1 MVGMWQDGVDAGP
14 HFLRVISIDLRL
26 VTNSDVKHPFVGI
39 YTFSSVAIQT
49 VSDQEKILLIFV
61 KFFHPFIYQIVKM
74 LLKKSSYNCAF
85 ATKILYIFQKKNSC
99 GMFYIF
105 GKFGGCTFF

>member
-49 VSDQEKILLIFV
+49 VSDQEKILLIFF
-61 KFFHPFIYQIVKM
+61 KFFLSISCMKFITF
-74 LLKKSSYNCAF
+74 S
-85 ATKILYIFQKKNSC
+85 
-99 GMFYIF
+99 F
-105 GKFGGCTFF
+105 GESE

>member
-49 VSDQEKILLIFV
+49 VSDKEKILLIFV

-85 ATKILYIFQKKNSC
+85 ATKILHIHFLKKISC
-99 GMFYIF
+99 GIS
-105 GKFGGCTFF
+105 

>member
-39 YTFSSVAIQT
+39 LYTFSSVAIIQT
-49 VSDQEKILLIFV
+49 VSDKEKNWNN
-61 KFFHPFIYQIVKM
+61 Y
-74 LLKKSSYNCAF
+74 C
-85 ATKILYIFQKKNSC
+85 
-99 GMFYIF
+99 
-105 GKFGGCTFF
+105 